1 MIQLKK
7 GKYKIYHILGK
18 KIGCTTNIKKRV
30 QQEQGYKPGEYD
42 ILYETDDIVEASEA
56 ERNLQKE
63 LKYKTDIKLYKDLF
77 RKKMNKHSSSQATTT
92 FKISPNNINAEF
104 LKDITLEL
112 SEGIYELNNEDYIDW
127 ILNNV
132 HASQFGPGTCYIY
145 NKAFTKAFK
154 SNVHAI
160 YETGTSSFNKI
171 RNWARDRN
179 LYQKGDSK
187 TQYVKLMEEAGELAQ
202 ALLKQDKVEIKDAI
216 GDMVIV
222 LANLSEL
229 EGFKIEDCIDESFN
243 VISKRTGKMVNGTF
257 VKDE

>member
-1 MIQLKK
+1 MIELKK
-7 GKYKIYHILGK
+7 GKYKIYHIPGV
-18 KIGCTTNIKKRV
+18 KIGCTTNVKKRV
-30 QQEQGYKPGEYD
+30 EEEQGYKPGEYD

-92 FKISPNNINAEF
+92 FKISPSDVNAEF

-112 SEGIYELNNEDYIDW
+112 PEGIYELSNENYIDW
-127 ILNNV
+127 ILSNV

-154 SNVHAI
+154 HNS
-160 YETGTSSFNKI
+160 TSAFNKI
-171 RNWARDRN
+171 RDWAKDRN

-202 ALLKQDKVEIKDAI
+202 ALLKQNKPEIKDAI

-229 EGFKIEDCIDESFN
+229 EGFRIEDCIDESFD

>member
-1 MIQLKK
+1 MIELKP
-7 GKYKIYHILGK
+7 GKYKIYHIPGV
-18 KIGCTTNIKKRV
+18 KIGCTTNVKKSV
-30 QQEQGYKPGEYD
+30 EEEQGYKPGEYD

-154 SNVHAI
+154 SN
-160 YETGTSSFNKI
+160 GTSAFNKI
-171 RNWARDRN
+171 RDWAKDRN

-202 ALLKQDKVEIKDAI
+202 ALLKQDKAEIKDAI

>member
-1 MIQLKK
+1 MIELKK
-7 GKYKIYHILGK
+7 GKYKIYHIPGV
-18 KIGCTTNIKKRV
+18 KIGCTTNVKKRV
-30 QQEQGYKPGEYD
+30 EEEQGYKPGEYD

-127 ILNNV
+127 ILTNV

-154 SNVHAI
+154 PNS
-160 YETGTSSFNKI
+160 TSAFNKI
-171 RNWARDRN
+171 RDWAKERN
-179 LYQKGDSK
+179 LYKKGDSK

-202 ALLKQDKVEIKDAI
+202 ALLKQNKPEIKDAI

-229 EGFKIEDCIDESFN
+229 EGFKIEDCINESFN

>member
-1 MIQLKK
+1 MIELKK
-7 GKYKIYHILGK
+7 GKYKIYHIPGI

-30 QQEQGYKPGEYD
+30 EEEQGYKPGEYD

-92 FKISPNNINAEF
+92 FKISPSDINAEF

-112 SEGIYELNNEDYIDW
+112 SEGVFELNNQDYIDW
-127 ILNNV
+127 ILANV

-154 SNVHAI
+154 SN
-160 YETGTSSFNKI
+160 GTSTFNKI
-171 RNWARDRN
+171 RNWAKDRN

-202 ALLKQDKVEIKDAI
+202 ALLKQNKPEIKDAI

>member
-1 MIQLKK
+1 MIELKK
-7 GKYKIYHILGK
+7 GKYKIYHIPGV
-18 KIGCTTNIKKRV
+18 KIGCTTNVKKRV
-30 QQEQGYKPGEYD
+30 EEEQGYKPGEYD

-92 FKISPNNINAEF
+92 FKISPNDINAEF

-112 SEGIYELNNEDYIDW
+112 PEGVFELSNEDYIDW
-127 ILNNV
+127 ILTNV

-145 NKAFTKAFK
+145 NKAFTKSFK
-154 SNVHAI
+154 PN
-160 YETGTSSFNKI
+160 GTSAFNKI
-171 RNWARDRN
+171 RDWAKDRN

-202 ALLKQDKVEIKDAI
+202 ALLKQNKPEIKDAI

-229 EGFKIEDCIDESFN
+229 EGFKIEDCINESFN

>member
-1 MIQLKK
+1 MIELKK
-7 GKYKIYHILGK
+7 GKYKIYHIPGV
-18 KIGCTTNIKKRV
+18 KIGCTTNVKKRV
-30 QQEQGYKPGEYD
+30 EEEQGYKPGEYD

-92 FKISPNNINAEF
+92 FKISPNDINAEF

-112 SEGIYELNNEDYIDW
+112 SEGIYELNNEDYIEW

-154 SNVHAI
+154 SN
-160 YETGTSSFNKI
+160 GTSAFNKI
-171 RNWARDRN
+171 RDWAKDRN

-187 TQYVKLMEEAGELAQ
+187 TQYVKLIEEAGELAQ
-202 ALLKQDKVEIKDAI
+202 ALLKQNKPEIKDAI

-229 EGFKIEDCIDESFN
+229 EGFRIEDCIDESFN

>member
-1 MIQLKK
+1 METIIKS
-7 GKYKIYHILGK
+7 GKYKIYHIPGV
-18 KIGCTTNIKKRV
+18 KIGCTTNVKKRV
-30 QQEQGYKPGEYD
+30 EEEQGYKPGEYD

-92 FKISPNNINAEF
+92 FKISPNDINAEF

-112 SEGIYELNNEDYIDW
+112 PEGVFELSNEDYIDW
-127 ILNNV
+127 ILTNV

-154 SNVHAI
+154 PN
-160 YETGTSSFNKI
+160 GTSAFNKI
-171 RNWARDRN
+171 RDWAKDRN

-202 ALLKQDKVEIKDAI
+202 ALLKQNKPEIKDAI

-229 EGFKIEDCIDESFN
+229 EGFKIEDCINESFN

>member
-1 MIQLKK
+1 MIELKK
-7 GKYKIYHILGK
+7 GKYKIYHIPGI

-30 QQEQGYKPGEYD
+30 EEEQGYKPGEYD

-92 FKISPNNINAEF
+92 FKISPSDINAEF

-112 SEGIYELNNEDYIDW
+112 SEGVFELNNQDYIDW
-127 ILNNV
+127 ILANV

-154 SNVHAI
+154 SNS
-160 YETGTSSFNKI
+160 TSTFNKI
-171 RNWARDRN
+171 RNWAKDRN

-202 ALLKQDKVEIKDAI
+202 ALLKQNKPEIKDAI

>member
-1 MIQLKK
+1 MIELKK
-7 GKYKIYHILGK
+7 GKYKIYHIPGV
-18 KIGCTTNIKKRV
+18 KIGCTTNVKKRV
-30 QQEQGYKPGEYD
+30 EEEQGYKPGEYD

-187 TQYVKLMEEAGELAQ
+187 PQYVKLMEEAGELAQ

>member
-1 MIQLKK
+1 MIELKP
-7 GKYKIYHILGK
+7 GKYKIYHIPGV
-18 KIGCTTNIKKRV
+18 KIGCTTNVKKRV
-30 QQEQGYKPGEYD
+30 EEEQGYKPGEYD

-112 SEGIYELNNEDYIDW
+112 SEGIYELNKEDYIDW

-160 YETGTSSFNKI
+160 YETSTSSFNKI

-187 TQYVKLMEEAGELAQ
+187 TQYIKLMEEAGELAQ
-202 ALLKQDKVEIKDAI
+202 ALLKQDKAEIKDAI

>member
-1 MIQLKK
+1 MIELKK
-7 GKYKIYHILGK
+7 GKYKIYHIPGV
-18 KIGCTTNIKKRV
+18 KIGCTTNVKKRV
-30 QQEQGYKPGEYD
+30 EEEQGYKPGEYD

-92 FKISPNNINAEF
+92 FKISPDDINAEF

-112 SEGIYELNNEDYIDW
+112 PEGVFELNNEDYIDW
-127 ILNNV
+127 ILTNV

-145 NKAFTKAFK
+145 NKAFTKAFEPN
-154 SNVHAI
+154 S
-160 YETGTSSFNKI
+160 TSVFNKI
-171 RNWARDRN
+171 RDWAKARN

-202 ALLKQDKVEIKDAI
+202 ALLKQNKPEIKDAI

-229 EGFKIEDCIDESFN
+229 EGFKIEDCINESFN

>member
-1 MIQLKK
+1 MIELKK
-7 GKYKIYHILGK
+7 GKYKIYHIPGI

-30 QQEQGYKPGEYD
+30 EEEQGYKPGEYD

-92 FKISPNNINAEF
+92 FKISPSDINAEF

-112 SEGIYELNNEDYIDW
+112 SEGVFELNNQDYIDW
-127 ILNNV
+127 ILANV

-154 SNVHAI
+154 SN
-160 YETGTSSFNKI
+160 GTSTFNKI
-171 RNWARDRN
+171 RDWAKDRN
-179 LYQKGDSK
+179 LYQRGDSK
-187 TQYVKLMEEAGELAQ
+187 TQYIKLMEEAGELAQ
-202 ALLKQDKVEIKDAI
+202 ALLKQNKPEIKDAI

>member
-1 MIQLKK
+1 MIELKK
-7 GKYKIYHILGK
+7 GKYKIYHIPGV
-18 KIGCTTNIKKRV
+18 KIGCTTNVKKRV
-30 QQEQGYKPGEYD
+30 EEEQGYKPGEYD

-154 SNVHAI
+154 SN
-160 YETGTSSFNKI
+160 GTSAFNKI
-171 RNWARDRN
+171 RDWAKDRN

>member
-1 MIQLKK
+1 MIELKK
-7 GKYKIYHILGK
+7 GKYKIYHIPGI

-30 QQEQGYKPGEYD
+30 EEEQGYKPGEYD

-92 FKISPNNINAEF
+92 FKISPSDINAEF
-104 LKDITLEL
+104 LKNITLEL
-112 SEGIYELNNEDYIDW
+112 SEGVFELNNQDYIDW
-127 ILNNV
+127 ILANV

-154 SNVHAI
+154 SN
-160 YETGTSSFNKI
+160 GTSTFNKI
-171 RNWARDRN
+171 RDWAKDRN
-179 LYQKGDSK
+179 LYQRGDSK
-187 TQYVKLMEEAGELAQ
+187 TQYIKLMEEAGELAQ
-202 ALLKQDKVEIKDAI
+202 ALLKQNKPEIKDAI

>member
-1 MIQLKK
+1 MIELQK
-7 GKYKIYHILGK
+7 GKYKIYHIPGV
-18 KIGCTTNIKKRV
+18 KIGCTTNVKKRV
-30 QQEQGYKPGEYD
+30 EEEQGYKPGEYD

-92 FKISPNNINAEF
+92 FKISPNDINAEF

-112 SEGIYELNNEDYIDW
+112 PEGVFELSNEDYIDW
-127 ILNNV
+127 ILTNV

-154 SNVHAI
+154 PNS
-160 YETGTSSFNKI
+160 TSAFNKI
-171 RNWARDRN
+171 RDWAKDRN

-202 ALLKQDKVEIKDAI
+202 ALLKQNKPEIKDAI

-229 EGFKIEDCIDESFN
+229 EGFKIEDCINESFN

>member
-1 MIQLKK
+1 MALKLK
-7 GKYKIYHILGK
+7 SGKYKIYHIPGI

-30 QQEQGYKPGEYD
+30 EEEQGYKPGEYD

-92 FKISPNNINAEF
+92 FKISPQDINAEF
-104 LKDITLEL
+104 LKGIELEL
-112 SEGIYELNNEDYIDW
+112 PEGNFKLTNEDYIEW
-127 ILNNV
+127 ILQNV
-132 HASQFGPGTCYIY
+132 QSSQFGPSTCYIY
-145 NKAFTKAFK
+145 NKAFTKEFAK
-154 SNVHAI
+154 NNI
-160 YETGTSSFNKI
+160 SSFNKI
-171 RNWARDRN
+171 RDWAKERN

-202 ALLKQDKVEIKDAI
+202 ALLKQNKSEIKDAI

>member
-1 MIQLKK
+1 MIELKK
-7 GKYKIYHILGK
+7 GKYKIYHIPGV
-18 KIGCTTNIKKRV
+18 KIGCTTNVKKRV
-30 QQEQGYKPGEYD
+30 EEEQGYKPGEYD

-92 FKISPNNINAEF
+92 FKISPSDINAEF

-112 SEGIYELNNEDYIDW
+112 PEGIYELSNENYIDW

-154 SNVHAI
+154 HNS
-160 YETGTSSFNKI
+160 TSAFNKI
-171 RNWARDRN
+171 RDWAKDRN

-202 ALLKQDKVEIKDAI
+202 ALLKQNKPEIKDAI

-243 VISKRTGKMVNGTF
+243 VISKRTGKMINGTF

>member
-1 MIQLKK
+1 MIELKK
-7 GKYKIYHILGK
+7 GKYKIYHIPGV
-18 KIGCTTNIKKRV
+18 KIGCTTNVKKRV
-30 QQEQGYKPGEYD
+30 EEEQGYKPGEYD

-56 ERNLQKE
+56 ERNLQKA

-92 FKISPNNINAEF
+92 FKISPNDINAEF

-112 SEGIYELNNEDYIDW
+112 SEGVFELNNEDYIDW
-127 ILNNV
+127 ILTNV

-154 SNVHAI
+154 PN
-160 YETGTSSFNKI
+160 GTSAFNKI
-171 RNWARDRN
+171 RNWAKDRN

-202 ALLKQDKVEIKDAI
+202 ALLKQNKPEIKDAI

-229 EGFKIEDCIDESFN
+229 EGFKIEDCINESFN

>member
-1 MIQLKK
+1 MIELKK
-7 GKYKIYHILGK
+7 GKYKIYHIPGV
-18 KIGCTTNIKKRV
+18 KIGCTTNVKKRV
-30 QQEQGYKPGEYD
+30 EEEQGYKPGEYD

-154 SNVHAI
+154 SN
-160 YETGTSSFNKI
+160 GTSAFNKI
-171 RNWARDRN
+171 RDWAKDRN

-202 ALLKQDKVEIKDAI
+202 ALLKQNKAEIKDAI

>member
-1 MIQLKK
+1 MIELKK
-7 GKYKIYHILGK
+7 GKYKIYHIPGV
-18 KIGCTTNIKKRV
+18 KIGCTTNVKKRV
-30 QQEQGYKPGEYD
+30 EEEQGYKPGEYV

>member
-1 MIQLKK
+1 MIELKP
-7 GKYKIYHILGK
+7 GKYKIYHIPGV
-18 KIGCTTNIKKRV
+18 KIGCTTNVKKRV
-30 QQEQGYKPGEYD
+30 EEEQGYKPSEYD

-202 ALLKQDKVEIKDAI
+202 ALLKQDKAEIKDAI

>member
-1 MIQLKK
+1 MIELKK
-7 GKYKIYHILGK
+7 GKYKIYHIPGV
-18 KIGCTTNIKKRV
+18 KIGCTTNVKKRV
-30 QQEQGYKPGEYD
+30 EEEQGYKPGEYD

-92 FKISPNNINAEF
+92 FKISPSDINAEF

-112 SEGIYELNNEDYIDW
+112 PEGVYELSNENYIDW

-154 SNVHAI
+154 HNS
-160 YETGTSSFNKI
+160 TSAFNKI
-171 RNWARDRN
+171 RDWAKDRN

-202 ALLKQDKVEIKDAI
+202 ALLKQNKPEIKDAI

>member
-1 MIQLKK
+1 MIELKK
-7 GKYKIYHILGK
+7 GKYKIYHIPGI

-30 QQEQGYKPGEYD
+30 EEEQGYKPGEYD

-92 FKISPNNINAEF
+92 FKISPSDINAEF

-112 SEGIYELNNEDYIDW
+112 SEGVFELNNQDYIDW
-127 ILNNV
+127 ILANV

-154 SNVHAI
+154 SN
-160 YETGTSSFNKI
+160 GTSTFNKI
-171 RNWARDRN
+171 RDWAKDRN

-202 ALLKQDKVEIKDAI
+202 ALLKQNKPEIKDAI

>member
-1 MIQLKK
+1 MIELKP
-7 GKYKIYHILGK
+7 GKYKIYHIPGV
-18 KIGCTTNIKKRV
+18 KIGCTTNVKKRV
-30 QQEQGYKPGEYD
+30 EEEQGYKPGEYD

-92 FKISPNNINAEF
+92 FKISPNDINAEF

-154 SNVHAI
+154 SN
-160 YETGTSSFNKI
+160 GTSAFNKI
-171 RNWARDRN
+171 RDWAKDRN

-202 ALLKQDKVEIKDAI
+202 ALLKQDKAEIKDAI

>member
-1 MIQLKK
+1 MIELKK
-7 GKYKIYHILGK
+7 GKYKIYHIPGV
-18 KIGCTTNIKKRV
+18 KIGCTTNVKKRV
-30 QQEQGYKPGEYD
+30 EEEQGYKPGEYD

-77 RKKMNKHSSSQATTT
+77 QKKMNKHSSSQATTT
-92 FKISPNNINAEF
+92 FKISPSDINAEF

-160 YETGTSSFNKI
+160 YETGTSAFNKI
-171 RNWARDRN
+171 RDWAKDRN
-179 LYQKGDSK
+179 LYKKGDSK

-202 ALLKQDKVEIKDAI
+202 ALLKQNKSEIKDAI

>member
-1 MIQLKK
+1 MIELKK
-7 GKYKIYHILGK
+7 GKYKIYHIPGV
-18 KIGCTTNIKKRV
+18 KIGCTTNVKKRV
-30 QQEQGYKPGEYD
+30 EEEQGYKPGEYD

-92 FKISPNNINAEF
+92 FKISPNDINAEF

-112 SEGIYELNNEDYIDW
+112 PEGVFELSNEDYIDW
-127 ILNNV
+127 ILTNV

-154 SNVHAI
+154 PN
-160 YETGTSSFNKI
+160 GTSAFNKI
-171 RNWARDRN
+171 RDWAKDRN

-202 ALLKQDKVEIKDAI
+202 ALLKQNKPEIKDAI

-229 EGFKIEDCIDESFN
+229 EGFKIEDCINESFN

>member
-1 MIQLKK
+1 MIELKK
-7 GKYKIYHILGK
+7 GKYKIYHIPGV
-18 KIGCTTNIKKRV
+18 KIGCTTNVKKRV
-30 QQEQGYKPGEYD
+30 EEEQGYKPGEYD

-92 FKISPNNINAEF
+92 FKISPSDINAEF
-104 LKDITLEL
+104 LKDITLKL
-112 SEGIYELNNEDYIDW
+112 PEGIYELSNENYIDW
-127 ILNNV
+127 ILSNV

-154 SNVHAI
+154 HNS
-160 YETGTSSFNKI
+160 TSAFNKI
-171 RNWARDRN
+171 RDWAKDRN

-202 ALLKQDKVEIKDAI
+202 ALLKQNKPEIKDAI

>member
-1 MIQLKK
+1 MIELKK
-7 GKYKIYHILGK
+7 GKYKIYHIPGV

-30 QQEQGYKPGEYD
+30 EEEQGYKPGEYD

-92 FKISPNNINAEF
+92 FKISPNDINAEF

-112 SEGIYELNNEDYIDW
+112 PEGVFELSNEDYIDW
-127 ILNNV
+127 ILTNV

-154 SNVHAI
+154 PN
-160 YETGTSSFNKI
+160 GTSAFNKI
-171 RNWARDRN
+171 RDWAKDRN

-202 ALLKQDKVEIKDAI
+202 ALLKQNKPEIKDAI

-229 EGFKIEDCIDESFN
+229 EGFKIEDCINESFN

>member
-1 MIQLKK
+1 MIELKK
-7 GKYKIYHILGK
+7 GKYKIYHIPGV

-30 QQEQGYKPGEYD
+30 EEEQGYKPGEYD

-77 RKKMNKHSSSQATTT
+77 QKKMNKHSSSQATTT
-92 FKISPNNINAEF
+92 FKISPSDINAEF
-104 LKDITLEL
+104 LKNITLEL
-112 SEGIYELNNEDYIDW
+112 PEGIYELNNEDYINW
-127 ILNNV
+127 ILSNV

-154 SNVHAI
+154 PNS
-160 YETGTSSFNKI
+160 TSAFNKI
-171 RNWARDRN
+171 RDWAKDRN

-202 ALLKQDKVEIKDAI
+202 ALLKQNKSEIKDAI

-222 LANLSEL
+222 LDNLSEL

>member
-1 MIQLKK
+1 MIELKK
-7 GKYKIYHILGK
+7 GKYKIYHIPGV

-30 QQEQGYKPGEYD
+30 EEEQGYKPGEYD

-77 RKKMNKHSSSQATTT
+77 QKKMNKHSSSQATTT
-92 FKISPNNINAEF
+92 FKISPSDINAEF

-112 SEGIYELNNEDYIDW
+112 PEGIYELNNEDYINW
-127 ILNNV
+127 ILSNV

-154 SNVHAI
+154 PNS
-160 YETGTSSFNKI
+160 TSAFNKI
-171 RNWARDRN
+171 RDWAKDRN

-202 ALLKQDKVEIKDAI
+202 ALLKQNKSEIKDAI

>member
-1 MIQLKK
+1 MIELKK
-7 GKYKIYHILGK
+7 GKYKIYHIPGV
-18 KIGCTTNIKKRV
+18 KIGCTTNVKKRV
-30 QQEQGYKPGEYD
+30 EEEQGYKPGEYD

-92 FKISPNNINAEF
+92 FKISPSDINAEF

-154 SNVHAI
+154 SN
-160 YETGTSSFNKI
+160 GTSAFNKI
-171 RNWARDRN
+171 RDWAKDRN

-202 ALLKQDKVEIKDAI
+202 ALLKQNKPEIKDAI

>member
-1 MIQLKK
+1 MIELKK
-7 GKYKIYHILGK
+7 GKYKIYHIPGV
-18 KIGCTTNIKKRV
+18 KIGCTTNVKKRV
-30 QQEQGYKPGEYD
+30 EEEQGYKPGEYD

-92 FKISPNNINAEF
+92 FKISPNDINAEY
-104 LKDITLEL
+104 LRGITLEL
-112 SEGIYELNNEDYIDW
+112 PEGVFELNNQDYIEW
-127 ILNNV
+127 ILTNV

-154 SNVHAI
+154 PN
-160 YETGTSSFNKI
+160 GTSAFNKI
-171 RNWARDRN
+171 RDWAKDRN

-202 ALLKQDKVEIKDAI
+202 ALLKQDKAEIKDAI

-229 EGFKIEDCIDESFN
+229 EGFKIEDCINDSFN

>member
-1 MIQLKK
+1 MIELKK
-7 GKYKIYHILGK
+7 GKYKIYHIPGV
-18 KIGCTTNIKKRV
+18 KIGCTTNVKKRV
-30 QQEQGYKPGEYD
+30 EEEQGYKPGEYD

-160 YETGTSSFNKI
+160 YETSTSSFNKI

-202 ALLKQDKVEIKDAI
+202 ALLKQDKAEIKDAI

-243 VISKRTGKMVNGTF
+243 VISKITGKMVNGTF

>member
-1 MIQLKK
+1 MIELKK
-7 GKYKIYHILGK
+7 GKYKIYHIPGI

-30 QQEQGYKPGEYD
+30 EEEQGYKPGEYD

-92 FKISPNNINAEF
+92 FKISPSDINAEF

-112 SEGIYELNNEDYIDW
+112 SEGVFELNNQDYIDW
-127 ILNNV
+127 ILVNV

-154 SNVHAI
+154 SN
-160 YETGTSSFNKI
+160 GTSAFNKI
-171 RNWARDRN
+171 RNCDNNR
-179 LYQKGDSK
+179 
-187 TQYVKLMEEAGELAQ
+187 TF
-202 ALLKQDKVEIKDAI
+202 VEITY
-216 GDMVIV
+216 
-222 LANLSEL
+222 
-229 EGFKIEDCIDESFN
+229 KICE
-243 VISKRTGKMVNGTF
+243 
-257 VKDE
+257 

>member
-1 MIQLKK
+1 MIELKK
-7 GKYKIYHILGK
+7 GKYKIYHIPGV

-30 QQEQGYKPGEYD
+30 EEEQGYKPGEYD

-92 FKISPNNINAEF
+92 FKISPNDINAEF

-132 HASQFGPGTCYIY
+132 HASQFGPGTSYIY

-154 SNVHAI
+154 SN
-160 YETGTSSFNKI
+160 GTSAFNKI
-171 RNWARDRN
+171 RDWAKDRN

-202 ALLKQDKVEIKDAI
+202 ALLKQDKAEIKDAI

>member
-1 MIQLKK
+1 MIELKK
-7 GKYKIYHILGK
+7 GKYKIYHIPGI

-30 QQEQGYKPGEYD
+30 EEEQGYKPGEYD

-92 FKISPNNINAEF
+92 FKISPSDINAEF

-112 SEGIYELNNEDYIDW
+112 SEGVFELNNQDYIDW
-127 ILNNV
+127 ILVNV

-154 SNVHAI
+154 SN
-160 YETGTSSFNKI
+160 GTSAFNKI
-171 RNWARDRN
+171 RNWAKDRN

-202 ALLKQDKVEIKDAI
+202 ALLKQNKPEIKDAI

>member
-1 MIQLKK
+1 MIELKK
-7 GKYKIYHILGK
+7 GKYKIYHIPGV

-30 QQEQGYKPGEYD
+30 EEEQGYKPGEYD

-77 RKKMNKHSSSQATTT
+77 QKKMNKHSSSQATTT
-92 FKISPNNINAEF
+92 FKISPSDINAEF
-104 LKDITLEL
+104 LKNITLEL
-112 SEGIYELNNEDYIDW
+112 PEGIYELNNEDYINW
-127 ILNNV
+127 ILSNV

-154 SNVHAI
+154 PNS
-160 YETGTSSFNKI
+160 TSAFNKI
-171 RNWARDRN
+171 RDWAKDRN

-202 ALLKQDKVEIKDAI
+202 ALLKQNKSEIKDAI

>member
-1 MIQLKK
+1 MIELKK
-7 GKYKIYHILGK
+7 GKYKIYHIPGV
-18 KIGCTTNIKKRV
+18 KIGCTTNVKKRV
-30 QQEQGYKPGEYD
+30 EEEQGYKPGEYD

-92 FKISPNNINAEF
+92 FKISPNDINAEF

-112 SEGIYELNNEDYIDW
+112 PEGVFELSNEDYVDW
-127 ILNNV
+127 ILTNV

-154 SNVHAI
+154 PN
-160 YETGTSSFNKI
+160 GTSAFNKI
-171 RNWARDRN
+171 RDWAKDRN

-202 ALLKQDKVEIKDAI
+202 ALLKQNKPEIKDAI

-229 EGFKIEDCIDESFN
+229 EGFKIEDCINESFN